1 MFDLPPHPSQVVKVH
16 HENSQACPCPDPPI
30 GPLCAPIY
38 PKWEWTIALGNLLD
52 TILNLA
58 FPSLGVFPYWAGAQ
72 VLLLQWLPPSRMCQ
86 ALAGL
91 NTAEK

>member
-1 MFDLPPHPSQVVKVH
+1 MLDLPPHPSQVVKVH
-16 HENSQACPCPDPPI
+16 HENSQVCPCPDPQI

-38 PKWEWTIALGNLLD
+38 PKGEWTIAVGNLLD
-52 TILNLA
+52 TILSGIPKPWG
-58 FPSLGVFPYWAGAQ
+58 FPLLGRSPGAPPP
-72 VLLLQWLPPSRMCQ
+72 VAPPSKMCQ